1 MAKVRAWLRERWFEI
16 LVMSLVVLT
25 SPLLVPVLR

>member
-1 MAKVRAWLRERWFEI
+1 MVKVRAWLRERWLEI

-25 SPLLVPVLR
+25 SPLLIPALR